1 LSKDRGFLL
10 WEIFGVCCL
19 YLTSGKRQSVSCVD
33 RVDYVISELDLLAVH
48 LLRYIRQITM
58 TVMED
63 EDVF

>member
-1 LSKDRGFLL
+1 FLL

-19 YLTSGKRQSVSCVD
+19 YLTCGKRQSVSCVD